1 MELEKKFDEAYKS
14 LVDHFGIQQIIN
26 HEQSIRPL
34 SIRLGLLKSDLR
46 EGLSKFYNKNPFE
59 SLEIFKNSSSK
70 MITIMLDIMKEPNS
84 LCLRERVSREPD
96 LIKQYYLGQNIETTE
111 FEIGM
116 KLIFIFMK
124 YNPNYLTLPANQ
136 VLVDC
141 LRRKWTQLAD

>member
-1 MELEKKFDEAYKS
+1 
-14 LVDHFGIQQIIN
+14 
-26 HEQSIRPL
+26 
-34 SIRLGLLKSDLR
+34 
-46 EGLSKFYNKNPFE
+46 
-59 SLEIFKNSSSK
+59 